1 MKTANIKVL
10 QGDKKILISAPHA
23 YPHKRPAL
31 TCAYKGAEEYT
42 DEMVK
47 EICSN
52 LNCYGIHL
60 ISDCE
65 YDPNYHKEKNNKYK
79 ERVRDLIVQNN
90 MQRVIDIHGLRDDSG
105 YDVEIYYTTRFRRS
119 INLAERIAKGLDKGA
134 LRGIS
139 IGIFRFPDNYQESI
153 GEYVASKLRVP
164 AIQIELEKYI
174 RKDKKL
180 RNEFIKNLSN
190 ILLEE
195 KI

>member
-1 MKTANIKVL
+1 
-10 QGDKKILISAPHA
+10 
-23 YPHKRPAL
+23 
-31 TCAYKGAEEYT
+31 
-42 DEMVK
+42 
-47 EICSN
+47 
-52 LNCYGIHL
+52 
-60 ISDCE
+60 
-65 YDPNYHKEKNNKYK
+65 
-79 ERVRDLIVQNN
+79 